1 VPTWLVSIRIATLG
15 RTALSLHGFAL
26 QSDVRPRAGDGTSM
40 FVALW
45 EVEVKP
51 RCQERFQKV
60 YGPGGDWAKLFQS
73 DSNDQ
78 KTQLWHDPEHPAIF
92 LTLDFW
98 TSRQAYENFMASH
111 AAEHERLDAVGEELT
126 RYERKIGW
134 FESVEHG
141 ESLSRGSGEPKR
153 RAADTTQARQGARA
167 FCVRIRA
174 AEKQVC
180 RQATFG

>member
-1 VPTWLVSIRIATLG
+1 
-15 RTALSLHGFAL
+15 
-26 QSDVRPRAGDGTSM
+26 M

-78 KTQLWHDPEHPAIF
+78 VTELWHDPEHPAIF

-98 TSRQAYENFMASH
+98 TSRQAYENFMASL
-111 AAEHERLDAVGEELT
+111 AAEYERLDAVGEELT

-141 ESLSRGSGEPKR
+141 ESLSRGSRELKR

-174 AEKQVC
+174 VEKQVC

>member
-1 VPTWLVSIRIATLG
+1 
-15 RTALSLHGFAL
+15 
-26 QSDVRPRAGDGTSM
+26 M

-78 KTQLWHDPEHPAIF
+78 VTELWHDPEHPAIF

-98 TSRQAYENFMASH
+98 TSRQAYENFMASL
-111 AAEHERLDAVGEELT
+111 AAEYERLDAVGEELT

-141 ESLSRGSGEPKR
+141 ESLSRGSREPKR
-153 RAADTTQARQGARA
+153 RAADTTQAR
-167 FCVRIRA
+167 
-174 AEKQVC
+174 
-180 RQATFG
+180 